1 MQIHRS
7 GECEKSVQKHAGIL
21 IFSRKIPNLDFFAP
35 EGHSCPKKAP
45 VAVHFSSLFQKEEDF
60 VALNN
65 ISFNLEQNKVLSIIG
80 ESGSGKTTL
89 AKIICSLLPYD
100 DGKIEINNKNIL
112 DYTKQELSNTVQM
125 IFQNPYASFNP
136 KLTIGYSLMEAV
148 DDNIKEKKSF
158 IKEKLALVDME
169 EDILD
174 KFPHQFSGGQRQ
186 RIAIARALLKNP
198 EILIA
203 DEPFAS
209 LDVINQSLIMDIFY
223 KIKKEQKTN
232 IIFITHDISAAFK
245 ISDKILILQNGNM
258 VKYGNIEEIKSDKTN
273 GYINE
278 LINATYLME

>member
-1 MQIHRS
+1 MLRVENIT
-7 GECEKSVQKHAGIL
+7 
-21 IFSRKIPNLDFFAP
+21 KIY
-35 EGHSCPKKAP
+35 KKE
-45 VAVHFSSLFQKEEDF
+45 SSLFKKEEDF
-60 VALNN
+60 KALNK
-65 ISFNLEQNKVLSIIG
+65 ISFDLEENKVLSIIG

-100 DGKIEINNKNIL
+100 GGKIEINKKNIL
-112 DYTKQELSNTVQM
+112 DYTKQELSNTIQM

-136 KLTIGYSLMEAV
+136 KLTIGYSLYEAV
-148 DDNIKEKKSF
+148 DENVKNKKEF
-158 IKEKLALVDME
+158 INEKLTLVDMKE
-169 EDILD
+169 EDIFD
-174 KFPHQFSGGQRQ
+174 KYPHQFSGGQRQ

-198 EILIA
+198 KILIA

-258 VKYGNIEEIKSDKTN
+258 VKYGNIEDIKKDN
-273 GYINE
+273 NEYIKE

>member
-1 MQIHRS
+1 MLTV
-7 GECEKSVQKHAGIL
+7 ENVTKVYKKS
-21 IFSRKIPNLDFFAP
+21 
-35 EGHSCPKKAP
+35 
-45 VAVHFSSLFQKEEDF
+45 SSLFKKGENF

-65 ISFNLEQNKVLSIIG
+65 VSFNLEQNKVLSVIG

-89 AKIICSLLPYD
+89 AKIICALLPYD
-100 DGKIEINNKNIL
+100 NGKIEINNKNIF

-136 KLTIGYSLMEAV
+136 KLTIGYSLKEAV
-148 DDNIKEKKSF
+148 DNSIKDKKSF
-158 IKEKLALVDME
+158 IKEKLALVDMND
-169 EDILD
+169 DIFD

-186 RIAIARALLKNP
+186 RIAIARALLKEPNL
-198 EILIA
+198 LIA

-258 VKYGNIEEIKSDKTN
+258 VKYGTIEDIKKDN
-273 GYINE
+273 NEYIKE

>member
-1 MQIHRS
+1 MLTVENVTKIYK
-7 GECEKSVQKHAGIL
+7 KS
-21 IFSRKIPNLDFFAP
+21 
-35 EGHSCPKKAP
+35 
-45 VAVHFSSLFQKEEDF
+45 SSLFKKGESF

-65 ISFNLEQNKVLSIIG
+65 VSFNLEQNKVLSVIG

-89 AKIICSLLPYD
+89 AKIICALLPYD
-100 DGKIEINNKNIL
+100 NGKIEINNKNIF

-136 KLTIGYSLMEAV
+136 KLTIGYSLKEAV
-148 DDNIKEKKSF
+148 DNSIKDKKNF
-158 IKEKLALVDME
+158 IKEKLALVDMND
-169 EDILD
+169 DIFD

-186 RIAIARALLKNP
+186 RIAIARALLKEP
-198 EILIA
+198 KLLIA

-232 IIFITHDISAAFK
+232 IIFITHDIFTAFK

-258 VKYGNIEEIKSDKTN
+258 VKYGTIEDIKKDN
-273 GYINE
+273 NEYIKE

>member
-1 MQIHRS
+1 MLTVENIT
-7 GECEKSVQKHAGIL
+7 KIY
-21 IFSRKIPNLDFFAP
+21 RKD
-35 EGHSCPKKAP
+35 
-45 VAVHFSSLFQKEEDF
+45 SSLFKKNEHF

-65 ISFNLEQNKVLSIIG
+65 ISFELEKDKVLSIIG

-89 AKIICSLLPYD
+89 AKIICSLLPFD
-100 DGKIEINNKNIL
+100 DGIVKIDDKNIL
-112 DYTKQELSNTVQM
+112 DYKKHELSNTVQM

-148 DDNIKEKKSF
+148 DNNVKDKRTI

-169 EDILD
+169 NDVFD

-186 RIAIARALLKNP
+186 RIAIARALLKEP
-198 EILIA
+198 KILIA

-223 KIKKEQKTN
+223 KIKKEHKTN

-258 VKYGNIEEIKSDKTN
+258 IKYGSIEEIKKDNNS
-273 GYINE
+273 YIKE

>member
-1 MQIHRS
+1 MLAVENIT
-7 GECEKSVQKHAGIL
+7 
-21 IFSRKIPNLDFFAP
+21 KIY
-35 EGHSCPKKAP
+35 KKG
-45 VAVHFSSLFQKEEDF
+45 SSLFKKEEDF

-65 ISFNLEQNKVLSIIG
+65 VSFNLEQNKVLSIIG

-89 AKIICSLLPYD
+89 AKIICALLPFD
-100 DGKIEINNKNIL
+100 NGIVKINNKNIL

-136 KLTIGYSLMEAV
+136 KLTIGYSLFEAV
-148 DDNIKEKKSF
+148 DGKIKNKKEFVS
-158 IKEKLALVDME
+158 EKLALVDMDT
-169 EDILD
+169 DILD

-186 RIAIARALLKNP
+186 RIAIARALLKTP
-198 EILIA
+198 KILIA

-258 VKYGNIEEIKSDKTN
+258 VKYENIEDIKQDN
-273 GYINE
+273 NDYITE

>member
-1 MQIHRS
+1 MLTV
-7 GECEKSVQKHAGIL
+7 EKVT
-21 IFSRKIPNLDFFAP
+21 KIY
-35 EGHSCPKKAP
+35 KKS
-45 VAVHFSSLFQKEEDF
+45 SSLFKKGENF

-65 ISFNLEQNKVLSIIG
+65 VSFNLEQNKVLSVIG

-89 AKIICSLLPYD
+89 AKIICALLPYD
-100 DGKIEINNKNIL
+100 NGKIEINNKNIS

-136 KLTIGYSLMEAV
+136 KLTIGYSLKEAV
-148 DDNIKEKKSF
+148 DNSIKDKKSF
-158 IKEKLALVDME
+158 IKEKLALVDMND
-169 EDILD
+169 DIFD

-186 RIAIARALLKNP
+186 RIAIARALLKEP
-198 EILIA
+198 KLLIA

-258 VKYGNIEEIKSDKTN
+258 VKYGTIEDIKKDN
-273 GYINE
+273 NEYIKE

>member
-1 MQIHRS
+1 MLKVENVTKIYK
-7 GECEKSVQKHAGIL
+7 KS
-21 IFSRKIPNLDFFAP
+21 
-35 EGHSCPKKAP
+35 
-45 VAVHFSSLFQKEEDF
+45 SSLFQKEEDF

-198 EILIA
+198 EILSA

-258 VKYGNIEEIKSDKTN
+258 VKYGNIEDIKKDDN
-273 GYINE
+273 DYIKE

>member
-1 MQIHRS
+1 MLKV
-7 GECEKSVQKHAGIL
+7 ENVT
-21 IFSRKIPNLDFFAP
+21 KIY
-35 EGHSCPKKAP
+35 KKE
-45 VAVHFSSLFQKEEDF
+45 SSLFKKEEDF
-60 VALNN
+60 KALNN
-65 ISFNLEQNKVLSIIG
+65 ISFELEENKVLSIIG

-112 DYTKQELSNTVQM
+112 NYTKQELSNTIQM

-136 KLTIGYSLMEAV
+136 KLTIGYSLCEAV
-148 DDNIKEKKSF
+148 DKNIKNKKDF
-158 IKEKLALVDME
+158 INKKLALVDMQD
-169 EDILD
+169 DIFD
-174 KFPHQFSGGQRQ
+174 KFSHQFSGGQRQ

-198 EILIA
+198 KILIA

-232 IIFITHDISAAFK
+232 IIFITHDISSAFK

-258 VKYGNIEEIKSDKTN
+258 VKYGDVGDIKKDDN
-273 GYINE
+273 EYIKE

>member
-1 MQIHRS
+1 MLKLENVTKIYK
-7 GECEKSVQKHAGIL
+7 KS
-21 IFSRKIPNLDFFAP
+21 
-35 EGHSCPKKAP
+35 
-45 VAVHFSSLFQKEEDF
+45 SSFFQKEEDF

-148 DDNIKEKKSF
+148 DDNIKEKKFF

-209 LDVINQSLIMDIFY
+209 LDVINQSLIMDIFH

-258 VKYGNIEEIKSDKTN
+258 VKYGNIEDIKKDDN
-273 GYINE
+273 DYIKE